1 MVTATGATAFGMN
14 LHLKNVQT
22 RVLGEIGETNNV
34 TLFKRKKVQTEQSIQ
49 GITEQADITT
59 SEYEEEKRLKD

>member
-1 MVTATGATAFGMN
+1 MSRF
-14 LHLKNVQT
+14 LK
-22 RVLGEIGETNNV
+22 GG
-34 TLFKRKKVQTEQSIQ
+34 KVQTEQSIQ

>member
-14 LHLKNVQT
+14 LYLKNVQT

-34 TLFKRKKVQTEQSIQ
+34 TFFKRKKSPNQSTQ

-59 SEYEEEKRLKD
+59 SE